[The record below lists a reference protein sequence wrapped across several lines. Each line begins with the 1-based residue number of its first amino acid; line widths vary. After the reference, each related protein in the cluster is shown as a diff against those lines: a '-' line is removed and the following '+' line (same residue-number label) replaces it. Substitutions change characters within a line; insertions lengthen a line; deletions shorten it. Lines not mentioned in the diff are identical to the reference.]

1 MRRKGDQMSGEADE
15 LLKAWRGGDLTA
27 RDRLFDLLYDELR
40 QISAAL
46 LRSESRTSLST
57 GDLVNEAVLRLIRLE
72 RIEWS
77 DKAHFLA
84 ISARAMRRA
93 LIDNARRK
101 QSDKRQHQKV
111 TLITRLGDG
120 RADKIELDALDKALI
135 RLSIIDEEKAAIV
148 EMRYF
153 GGLTVEE
160 IAEVTGQ
167 SEATVK
173 RHWRVARAWLRDAM
187 KDSGDAFAQQS

>member
-1 MRRKGDQMSGEADE
+1 MSDDAKQM
-15 LLKAWRGGDLTA
+15 LTAWRAGDTSS
-27 RDRLFDLLYDELR
+27 RDRLFDLLYLELR

-46 LRSESRTSLST
+46 LRAENRTSLST

-72 RIEWS
+72 RIEWA

-93 LIDNARRK
+93 LIDHARRK
-101 QSDKRQHQKV
+101 GSGKREHRKV
-111 TLITRLGDG
+111 TLVTRHGG
-120 RADKIELDALDKALI
+120 GVAERIEYDRLEKALI
-135 RLSIIDEEKAAIV
+135 RLAVIDAEKAEIV
-148 EMRYF
+148 ELRYF
-153 GGLTVEE
+153 GGLTMEE

-167 SEATVK
+167 SETTIK

-187 KDSGDAFAQQS
+187 SDAGDGAVSPV